1 MMRRLSRLGLTI
13 LLLNALSSPAA
24 QASASQAPTA
34 TAAQGAVR
42 GVTRDGVDR
51 FEGLPYAA
59 APIGDRRWAAPA
71 PPVAW
76 RGVRD
81 ASVAGPRCPQTG
93 RPDTRSTNE
102 DCLTLNIARPSAPAS
117 GPRAVLVYVH
127 GGAAVSGAANDHDG
141 AALARD
147 GDIVVVSVNY
157 RLGALGF
164 MTHPA
169 FAAEDDGGRAGNYG
183 VMDVTAAL
191 DWVRDNIAAFG
202 GDPAKVTLA
211 GESAGGTVICPL
223 LAGQEAGRLFRAAIV
238 SSDDCLH
245 DVDDLTVAIGRG
257 LETARALGC
266 EGLADPVA
274 CLRARPVE
282 AILTAGGFAAP
293 HFGGRGAPDAAAL
306 DRIIR
311 SGRAPI
317 PIIIGATREEGR
329 IGGPAFLGYDHA
341 DYRAWLRRLVDE
353 ASAARIEA
361 AYPYPEENG
370 AQAAAEVISRILTDS
385 GMRGFGGC
393 ATLALS
399 EAAAAHGPAWLYEFA
414 DIDPPMWDA
423 GPWRLGAAHS
433 AELAYLWPDGGA
445 FAGQSARF
453 DDDQRALALRM
464 RLRWGAF
471 VRTLSPN
478 APGLADWRPLD
489 AAPTALVFQ
498 PAGDAVVPTQALA
511 QAHRC
516 DLWRSMPWIMD
527 RGEG

>member
-24 QASASQAPTA
+24 QASAGEAPTA

-183 VMDVTAAL
+183 VMDVAAAL
-191 DWVRDNIAAFG
+191 GWVRDNIAAFG

-266 EGLADPVA
+266 EGVTDPVA

-341 DYRAWLRRLVDE
+341 DFRAWLRRLVDE